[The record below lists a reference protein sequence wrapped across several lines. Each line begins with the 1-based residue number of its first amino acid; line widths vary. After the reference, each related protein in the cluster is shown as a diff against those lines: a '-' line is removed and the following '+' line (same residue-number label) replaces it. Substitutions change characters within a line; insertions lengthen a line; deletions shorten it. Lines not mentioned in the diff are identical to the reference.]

1 MIRRGATG
9 LMTALVLLMT
19 SACSGGGDA
28 EPQISSTPKHITS
41 MDAPDPRIAGLKTDN
56 PTARDTYAFAA
67 QVALRYQFNAEYLR
81 LALGDMV
88 DADFDQFES
97 VLTATAWKTLRKAV
111 GGAASFEDDA
121 NTVRA
126 LTFVDFTNALT
137 NTGLSLRADPQIVI
151 DQKITKPKYK
161 FLFGYPTIWLTST
174 GEVLVQG
181 TAGQTAVGYA
191 VRMKLEIHETKKG
204 LRIHVWDSTWAFNGD
219 EPAAIP

>member
-1 MIRRGATG
+1 MIRRSATG
-9 LMTALVLLMT
+9 LMAALMLLMT
-19 SACSGGGDA
+19 AACSGGGDA
-28 EPQISSTPKHITS
+28 EPQISTSPKPITT

-67 QVALRYQFNAEYLR
+67 QVALRYQFNGEYLR

-97 VLTATAWKTLRKAV
+97 VLTASALKTLRTAV

-126 LTFVDFTNALT
+126 LTFVDFTNALS
-137 NTGLSLRADPQIVI
+137 NSGLSLRDDPQIVI
-151 DQKITKPKYK
+151 DQKITQPKYE
-161 FLFGYPTIWLTST
+161 FLFGYPTIWLTSS
-174 GEVLVQG
+174 GKVLVQNE
-181 TAGQTAVGYA
+181 AGQTAVEYA

-204 LRIHVWDSTWAFNGD
+204 LRIHAWDATWAFNGD
-219 EPAAIP
+219 KPAAIA